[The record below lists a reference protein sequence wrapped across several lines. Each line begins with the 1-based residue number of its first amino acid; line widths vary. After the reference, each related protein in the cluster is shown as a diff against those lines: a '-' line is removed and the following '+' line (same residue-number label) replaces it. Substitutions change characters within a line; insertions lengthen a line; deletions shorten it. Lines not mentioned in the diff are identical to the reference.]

1 MKKTLLCLFAL
12 LLSAT
17 VVDAQKLV
25 GVMKTP
31 TNPLTKKEALR
42 IVQPMKAPSVP
53 NRIALDEGERLFG
66 FYNTDELDLSGYSS
80 LGLTGY
86 PGSYSAGALFH
97 SDVVSG
103 FSNAVSGQIT
113 KVRFAVAESIG
124 STTVRIFPVD
134 LNSGQIGEA
143 VAEEAVASTQKGW
156 NDVVLT
162 TPVTVEE
169 NKAYLISYD
178 YTQTSRNYPLLSDMN
193 VNPNGE
199 TGDGFM
205 IYGNLGQ
212 GTGWYGMKD
221 AGNLCIQ
228 FVVKGGN
235 YIDNDVA
242 LTKMSL
248 VKQYFKAD
256 GELEYSFGVMNMGNN
271 VPASYTLELS
281 VDGNVVETLESPIA
295 LTNTAQ
301 TVTGK
306 FTLPSG
312 LSVGEHKV
320 AVEVTKINGET
331 PTENV
336 ADDKAE
342 TSFYVYSESLP
353 RQMNLIEEY
362 TSTACQYCPLAHQL
376 FEKWTES
383 RNDLIVVANHN
394 SGMGKSDPMITTE
407 SDMLASIFLGSGSGL
422 PSASFNRYYNSDEG
436 AISIGMGYNSSY
448 HDMVIDQVLNP
459 FIEQTNSIPTFA
471 AVDLKADYN
480 ENTRQLNINVSGDA
494 VAEFK
499 TFVGEDAV
507 LTVYLLEDSIVAT
520 QINSEPYAHY
530 DNEYV
535 HNHVLRDVVSNNVF
549 GDAINWTDDT
559 HYSNDFTVTLDGSWN
574 VKNMNVV
581 AFISRP
587 VKEESD
593 VTDMWVNNANIIR
606 ALNGSTGINGI
617 VNGGED
623 VKEVARYSIDGT
635 RIYAPVK
642 GINIIKMSDGT
653 TKKVMIA
660 E

>member
-1 MKKTLLCLFAL
+1 MRKTLLCLFAL

-17 VVDAQKLV
+17 VVDAQKV
-25 GVMKTP
+25 AGVLNAP
-31 TNPLTKKEALR
+31 SNVLNKKEALR
-42 IVQPMKAPSVP
+42 SIQPMKAPSVP

-80 LGLTGY
+80 LGLVQY
-86 PGSYSAGALFH
+86 PGSYSAGALFY

-124 STTVRIFPVD
+124 STTVRIFPVN
-134 LNSGQIGEA
+134 LAEGEIGEA
-143 VAEEAVASTQKGW
+143 VAEEAVASTQQGW

-169 NKAYLISYD
+169 NTGYIISYD
-178 YTQTSRNYPLLSDMN
+178 YTQTSKNYPLLSDMN

-212 GTGWYGMKD
+212 GTGWYGMSD

-248 VKQYFKAD
+248 AKQYFKAD
-256 GELEYSFGVMNMGNN
+256 GELEYSFGVMNMGND
-271 VPASYTLELS
+271 VPTSYTLELS

-301 TVTGK
+301 SVTGK
-306 FTLPSG
+306 LALPSG

-362 TSTACQYCPLAHQL
+362 TSTACGYCPLAHQL
-376 FEKWTES
+376 FEKWTET
-383 RNDLIVVANHN
+383 RNDLIIVANHN
-394 SGMGKSDPMITTE
+394 SGMGNSDPMITTE
-407 SDMLASIFLGSGSGL
+407 SDMLASIFLGSGL
-422 PSASFNRYYNSDEG
+422 PCASFNRYYNSDEG
-436 AISIGMGYNSSY
+436 AISITMGYNSSY
-448 HDMVIDQVLNP
+448 HDMVIDQMLNP

-471 AVDLKADYN
+471 AVDLRADYN
-480 ENTRQLNINVSGDA
+480 ENTRQLNINVSGEA
-494 VAEFK
+494 VADFK

-507 LTVYLLEDSIVAT
+507 LTVYLLEDSIIAR
-520 QINSEPYAHY
+520 QISYDPYQHY
-530 DNEYV
+530 ENEYV
-535 HNHVLRDVVSNNVF
+535 HNHVLRDVVSKNVF

-574 VKNMNVV
+574 VNNMNVV

-587 VKEESD
+587 VKDDSE
-593 VTDMWVNNANIIR
+593 VTDLWVNNANITR
-606 ALNGSTGINGI
+606 VLSGETGINGI

>member
-17 VVDAQKLV
+17 VVDAQKV
-25 GVMKTP
+25 AGVLNAP
-31 TNPLTKKEALR
+31 SNVLNKKEALR
-42 IVQPMKAPSVP
+42 SIQPMKAPSVP

-80 LGLTGY
+80 LGLTDY
-86 PGSYSAGALFH
+86 PGSYSAGALFY

-124 STTVRIFPVD
+124 ATTVRIFPVD
-134 LNSGQIGEA
+134 LAEGLIGEA

-169 NKAYLISYD
+169 NTGYIISYD
-178 YTQTSRNYPLLSDMN
+178 YTQTRTNFPLLSDMN
-193 VNPNGE
+193 INPNGE

-212 GTGWYGMKD
+212 GTGWYGMSD

-256 GELEYSFGVMNMGNN
+256 GELEYSFGVMNMGND

-306 FTLPSG
+306 FALPSG

-362 TSTACQYCPLAHQL
+362 TSTVCMYCPLGHQL
-376 FEKWTES
+376 FEKWTET
-383 RNDLIVVANHN
+383 RNDLIIVANHN
-394 SGMGKSDPMITTE
+394 SGMGNSDPMITTE
-407 SDMLASIFLGSGSGL
+407 SDMLASIFLGSGL
-422 PSASFNRYYNSDEG
+422 PCASFNRYYNSDAG
-436 AISIGMGYNSSY
+436 AISITMGYDSSY

-480 ENTRQLNINVSGDA
+480 ENTRQLNINVSGEA
-494 VAEFK
+494 VADFK
-499 TFVGEDAV
+499 KFVGEDAV

-520 QINSEPYAHY
+520 QKCPDYSF
-530 DNEYV
+530 DKEYV
-535 HNHVLRDVVSNNVF
+535 HNHVLRDVVSKNVF

-574 VKNMNVV
+574 VNNMDVV

-587 VKEESD
+587 VKDGSE
-593 VTDMWVNNANIIR
+593 VTDLWVNNANIIR
-606 ALNGSTGINGI
+606 ALNVSTGINGI

>member
-17 VVDAQKLV
+17 VVDAQKV
-25 GVMKTP
+25 AGVLNAP
-31 TNPLTKKEALR
+31 SNVLNKKEALR
-42 IVQPMKAPSVP
+42 SIQPMKAPSVP

-66 FYNTDELDLSGYSS
+66 FYNTDELDLSGNSS
-80 LGLTGY
+80 IGLTQY
-86 PGSYSAGALFH
+86 PGSYYAGAVFH
-97 SDVVSG
+97 SGVVSG

-143 VAEEAVASTQKGW
+143 AAEEAVASTQKGW

-178 YTQTSRNYPLLSDMN
+178 YTQTSRNYPLLVDMN
-193 VNPNGE
+193 INPNGE
-199 TGDGFM
+199 TGEGCL

-212 GTGWYGMKD
+212 GTGWYSVTD

-256 GELEYSFGVMNMGNN
+256 GELEYSFGVMNMGND
-271 VPASYTLELS
+271 VPTSYTLELS

-301 TVTGK
+301 SVTGK
-306 FTLPSG
+306 LALPSG

-336 ADDKAE
+336 ADDKVE

-362 TSTACQYCPLAHQL
+362 TSTLCGYCPLAHQL

-394 SGMGKSDPMITTE
+394 SVMGNKDPMITTE
-407 SDMLASIFLGSGSGL
+407 TDMLAAMFGVSAL
-422 PSASFNRYYNSDEG
+422 PSAAFNRYYNSDEG
-436 AISIGMGYNSSY
+436 GIIIAMGYDSSY
-448 HDMVIDQVLNP
+448 HDMVIDQMLNP

-480 ENTRQLNINVSGDA
+480 ENTRQLNINVSGEA
-494 VAEFK
+494 VADFK

-507 LTVYLLEDSIVAT
+507 LTVYLLEDSIIASQSSYV
-520 QINSEPYAHY
+520 PYPHTES
-530 DNEYV
+530 DYV
-535 HNHVLRDVVSNNVF
+535 HNHVLRDVVSKNVL

-593 VTDMWVNNANIIR
+593 VTDMWVNNANITR
-606 ALNGSTGINGI
+606 VLSGETGINGI

>member
-17 VVDAQKLV
+17 VVDAQKV
-25 GVMKTP
+25 AGVLNAP
-31 TNPLTKKEALR
+31 SNVLNKKEALR
-42 IVQPMKAPSVP
+42 SIQPMKAPSVP

-66 FYNTDELDLSGYSS
+66 FYNTDELDLSGNSS
-80 LGLTGY
+80 IGLTQY
-86 PGSYSAGALFH
+86 PGSYYAGAVFH
-97 SDVVSG
+97 SGVVSG

-143 VAEEAVASTQKGW
+143 AAEEAVASTQKGW

-178 YTQTSRNYPLLSDMN
+178 YTQTSRNYPLLVDMN
-193 VNPNGE
+193 INPNGE
-199 TGDGFM
+199 TGEGCL

-212 GTGWYGMKD
+212 GTGWYSVTD

-248 VKQYFKAD
+248 AKQYFKAD
-256 GELEYSFGVMNMGNN
+256 GELEYSFGVMNMGND

-301 TVTGK
+301 SVTGK
-306 FTLPSG
+306 LALPSG

-336 ADDKAE
+336 ADDKVE

-362 TSTACQYCPLAHQL
+362 TSTLCGYCPLAHQL

-394 SGMGKSDPMITTE
+394 SVMGNKDPMITTE
-407 SDMLASIFLGSGSGL
+407 TDMLAAMFGVSAL
-422 PSASFNRYYNSDEG
+422 PSAAFNRYYNSDEG
-436 AISIGMGYNSSY
+436 GIIIAMGYDSSY
-448 HDMVIDQVLNP
+448 HDMVIDQMLNP

-480 ENTRQLNINVSGDA
+480 ENTRQLNINVSGEA
-494 VAEFK
+494 VADFK

-507 LTVYLLEDSIVAT
+507 LTVYLLEDSIIASQSSYV
-520 QINSEPYAHY
+520 PYPHTES
-530 DNEYV
+530 DYV
-535 HNHVLRDVVSNNVF
+535 HNHVLRDVVSKNVL

-559 HYSNDFTVTLDGSWN
+559 HYSNDFTVTLDGRWN

-593 VTDMWVNNANIIR
+593 VTDMWVNNANITR
-606 ALNGSTGINGI
+606 VLSGETGINGI

>member
-1 MKKTLLCLFAL
+1 MFMKKTLLCLFAL

-17 VVDAQKLV
+17 VVDAQKV
-25 GVMKTP
+25 AGVLNAP
-31 TNPLTKKEALR
+31 SNVLNKKEALR
-42 IVQPMKAPSVP
+42 SIQPMKAPSVP

-86 PGSYSAGALFH
+86 PGSYSAGALFY

-124 STTVRIFPVD
+124 ATTVRIFPVD

-143 VAEEAVASTQKGW
+143 AAEEAVASTQKGW

-169 NKAYLISYD
+169 NTGYIISYD

-212 GTGWYGMKD
+212 GTGWYGMPD
-221 AGNLCIQ
+221 FGNLCIQ

-248 VKQYFKAD
+248 AKQYFKAD
-256 GELEYSFGVMNMGNN
+256 GELEYSFGVMNMGDD

-306 FTLPSG
+306 FALPSG
-312 LSVGEHKV
+312 LSVGEHKIV
-320 AVEVTKINGET
+320 AKVTKINGET

-336 ADDKAE
+336 SDDNAE
-342 TSFYVYSESLP
+342 ASFYVYSESLP

-362 TSTACQYCPLAHQL
+362 TSTLCMYCPLGHQL
-376 FEKWTES
+376 FEKWAKS
-383 RNDLIVVANHN
+383 RNDLIIVANHN
-394 SGMGKSDPMITTE
+394 SGMGKTDPMITTE
-407 SDMLASIFLGSGSGL
+407 SDLLAMAFPTSGM
-422 PSASFNRYYNSDEG
+422 PSAAFNRFYNADEG
-436 AISIGMGYNSSY
+436 AVNFPVGYNSSY
-448 HDMVIDQVLNP
+448 HEMLIDQMLNP
-459 FIEQTNSIPTFA
+459 FIEETNSIPTFA

-480 ENTRQLNINVSGDA
+480 ENTRKLDINVSGES
-494 VAEFK
+494 VADFK

-507 LTVYLLEDSIVAT
+507 LTVYLLEDSLVAT
-520 QINSEPYAHY
+520 QKCPDYSI
-530 DNEYV
+530 DKEYV
-535 HNHVLRDVVSNNVF
+535 HNHVLRDVVSKNVF

-593 VTDMWVNNANIIR
+593 VTDMWVNNANITR
-606 ALNGSTGINGI
+606 VLSGETGINGI

>member
-17 VVDAQKLV
+17 VVDAQKV
-25 GVMKTP
+25 AGVLNAP
-31 TNPLTKKEALR
+31 SNVLNKKEALR
-42 IVQPMKAPSVP
+42 SIQPMKAPSVP

-80 LGLTGY
+80 LGLTSY
-86 PGSYSAGALFH
+86 PGSYSAGALFY

-143 VAEEAVASTQKGW
+143 AAEEAVASTQKGW

-169 NKAYLISYD
+169 NTAYLISYD
-178 YTQTSRNYPLLSDMN
+178 YTQTRTNYPLLSDMN

-212 GTGWYGMKD
+212 GTGWYGMSD

-248 VKQYFKAD
+248 AKQYFKAD
-256 GELEYSFGVMNMGNN
+256 GELEYSFGVMNMGND

-301 TVTGK
+301 SVTGK
-306 FTLPSG
+306 LALPSG

-362 TSTACQYCPLAHQL
+362 TSTLCKFCPLGHQL
-376 FEKWTES
+376 FEKWAKS
-383 RNDLIVVANHN
+383 RNDLIIVANHN
-394 SGMGKSDPMITTE
+394 SGMGKTDPMITTE
-407 SDMLASIFLGSGSGL
+407 SDLLAMAFPTSGM
-422 PSASFNRYYNSDEG
+422 PSAAFNRFYNADEG
-436 AISIGMGYNSSY
+436 AVNFPVGYDSSY
-448 HDMVIDQVLNP
+448 HEMLIDQTLNP

-480 ENTRQLNINVSGDA
+480 ENTRQLNINVSGEA
-494 VAEFK
+494 VAGFK

-507 LTVYLLEDSIVAT
+507 LTVYLLEDSLVAT
-520 QINSEPYAHY
+520 QICPDNSF
-530 DNEYV
+530 DKEYV

-549 GDAINWTDDT
+549 GDAMNWTDET

-574 VKNMNVV
+574 VKNMDVV

-606 ALNGSTGINGI
+606 ALNGSTGINGV

>member
-17 VVDAQKLV
+17 VVDAQKV
-25 GVMKTP
+25 AGVLNAP
-31 TNPLTKKEALR
+31 SNVLNKKEALR
-42 IVQPMKAPSVP
+42 SIQPMKAPSVP

-86 PGSYSAGALFH
+86 PGSYSAGALFY

-124 STTVRIFPVD
+124 ATTVRIFPVD

-143 VAEEAVASTQKGW
+143 AAEEAVASTQKGW

-212 GTGWYGMKD
+212 GTGWYGMSD

-256 GELEYSFGVMNMGNN
+256 GELEYSFGVMNMGNEE
-271 VPASYTLELS
+271 PTSYTLELS

-306 FTLPSG
+306 FALPSG

-362 TSTACQYCPLAHQL
+362 TSTVCMYCPLGHQL
-376 FEKWTES
+376 FEKWTET
-383 RNDLIVVANHN
+383 RNDLIIVANHN
-394 SGMGKSDPMITTE
+394 SGMGNSDPMITTE
-407 SDMLASIFLGSGSGL
+407 SDMLAMAFPTSGM
-422 PSASFNRYYNSDEG
+422 PSAAFNRFYNADEG
-436 AISIGMGYNSSY
+436 AVNFPVGYDSSY
-448 HDMVIDQVLNP
+448 HEMLIDQTLNP

-480 ENTRQLNINVSGDA
+480 ENTRQLNINVSGEA
-494 VAEFK
+494 VADFK

-507 LTVYLLEDSIVAT
+507 LTVYLLEDSLVAT
-520 QINSEPYAHY
+520 QKCPDYSF
-530 DNEYV
+530 DKEYV
-535 HNHVLRDVVSNNVF
+535 HNHVLRDVVSKNVF

-559 HYSNDFTVTLDGSWN
+559 HYSNDFTVTLDRSWN

-593 VTDMWVNNANIIR
+593 VTDMWVNNANITR
-606 ALNGSTGINGI
+606 VLSGETGINGI

>member
-1 MKKTLLCLFAL
+1 MFAL

-17 VVDAQKLV
+17 VVDAQKV
-25 GVMKTP
+25 AGVLNAP
-31 TNPLTKKEALR
+31 SNVLNKKEALR
-42 IVQPMKAPSVP
+42 SIQPMKAPSVP

-80 LGLTGY
+80 LGLTSY
-86 PGSYSAGALFH
+86 PGSYSAGALFY

-143 VAEEAVASTQKGW
+143 AAEEAVASTQKGW

-169 NKAYLISYD
+169 NTAYLISYD
-178 YTQTSRNYPLLSDMN
+178 YTQTRTNYPLLSDMN

-212 GTGWYGMKD
+212 GTGWYGMSD

-248 VKQYFKAD
+248 AKQYFKAD
-256 GELEYSFGVMNMGNN
+256 GELEYSFGVMNMGND

-301 TVTGK
+301 SVTGK
-306 FTLPSG
+306 LALPSG

-362 TSTACQYCPLAHQL
+362 TSTLCKFCPLGHQL
-376 FEKWTES
+376 FEKWAKS
-383 RNDLIVVANHN
+383 RNDLIIVANHN
-394 SGMGKSDPMITTE
+394 SGMGKTDPMITTE
-407 SDMLASIFLGSGSGL
+407 SDLLAMAFPTSGM
-422 PSASFNRYYNSDEG
+422 PSAAFNRFYNADEG
-436 AISIGMGYNSSY
+436 AVNFPVGYDSSY
-448 HDMVIDQVLNP
+448 HEMLIDQTLNP

-480 ENTRQLNINVSGDA
+480 ENTRQLNINVSGEA
-494 VAEFK
+494 VAGFK

-507 LTVYLLEDSIVAT
+507 LTVYLLEDSLVAT
-520 QINSEPYAHY
+520 QICPDNSF
-530 DNEYV
+530 DKEYV

-549 GDAINWTDDT
+549 GDAMNWTDET

-574 VKNMNVV
+574 VKNMDVV

-606 ALNGSTGINGI
+606 ALNGSTGINGV

>member
-17 VVDAQKLV
+17 VVDAQKV
-25 GVMKTP
+25 AGVLNAP
-31 TNPLTKKEALR
+31 SNVLNKKEALR
-42 IVQPMKAPSVP
+42 SIQPMKAPSVP

-86 PGSYSAGALFH
+86 PGSYSAGALFY

-124 STTVRIFPVD
+124 ATTVRIFPVD

-143 VAEEAVASTQKGW
+143 AAEEAVASTQKGW

-212 GTGWYGMKD
+212 GTGWYGMSD

-248 VKQYFKAD
+248 AKQYFKAD
-256 GELEYSFGVMNMGNN
+256 GELEYSFGVMNMGND
-271 VPASYTLELS
+271 VPTSYTLELS

-306 FTLPSG
+306 FALPSG

-362 TSTACQYCPLAHQL
+362 TSTLCMYCPLAHQL
-376 FEKWTES
+376 FEKWTET
-383 RNDLIVVANHN
+383 RNDLIIVANHN

-407 SDMLASIFLGSGSGL
+407 SDMLASIFLGSGL
-422 PSASFNRYYNSDEG
+422 PCASFNRYYNSDEG

-448 HDMVIDQVLNP
+448 HEMVIDQTLNP

-480 ENTRQLNINVSGDA
+480 ENTRQLNINVSGEA
-494 VAEFK
+494 VADFK

-520 QINSEPYAHY
+520 QECPDYSI
-530 DNEYV
+530 DKEYV
-535 HNHVLRDVVSNNVF
+535 HNHVLRDVVSKNVF

-574 VKNMNVV
+574 VKNMDVV

-653 TKKVMIA
+653 TKKVMVA

>member
-1 MKKTLLCLFAL
+1 MFMKKTLLCLFAL

-17 VVDAQKLV
+17 VVDAQKV
-25 GVMKTP
+25 AGVLNAP
-31 TNPLTKKEALR
+31 SNVLNKKEALR
-42 IVQPMKAPSVP
+42 SIQPMKAPSVP

-66 FYNTDELDLSGYSS
+66 FYNTDELDLSGNSS
-80 LGLTGY
+80 MGLTQY
-86 PGSYSAGALFH
+86 PGSYYAGAVFH
-97 SDVVSG
+97 SGVVSG

-124 STTVRIFPVD
+124 ATTVRIFPVD
-134 LNSGQIGEA
+134 LNTGQIGEA
-143 VAEEAVASTQKGW
+143 AAEEAVASTQKGW

-178 YTQTSRNYPLLSDMN
+178 YTQTSRNYPLLVDMN
-193 VNPNGE
+193 INPNGE
-199 TGDGFM
+199 TGEGCL

-212 GTGWYGMKD
+212 GTGWYSVTD

-228 FVVKGGN
+228 FVVKGGS

-248 VKQYFKAD
+248 AKQYFKAD
-256 GELEYSFGVMNMGNN
+256 GELEYSFGVMNVGND
-271 VPASYTLELS
+271 VPTSYTLELS

-306 FTLPSG
+306 FALPSG
-312 LSVGEHKV
+312 LSVGEHKIV
-320 AVEVTKINGET
+320 AKVTKINGET

-336 ADDKAE
+336 SDDNAE
-342 TSFYVYSESLP
+342 ASFYVYSESLP

-362 TSTACQYCPLAHQL
+362 TSTACGYCPLAHQL
-376 FEKWTES
+376 FEKWTET
-383 RNDLIVVANHN
+383 RNDLIIVANHN
-394 SGMGKSDPMITTE
+394 SGMGDSDPMITTE
-407 SDMLASIFLGSGSGL
+407 SDMLASIFLGPGL
-422 PSASFNRYYNSDEG
+422 PCASFNRYYNSDEG
-436 AISIGMGYNSSY
+436 AISIGMGYKSSY
-448 HDMVIDQVLNP
+448 HDMVIDQMLNP
-459 FIEQTNSIPTFA
+459 FVEQTNSIPTFA

-480 ENTRQLNINVSGDA
+480 ENTRQLNINVSGEA
-494 VAEFK
+494 VADFK

-507 LTVYLLEDSIVAT
+507 LTVYLLEDSIIAR
-520 QINSEPYAHY
+520 QISNDPYPHY
-530 DNEYV
+530 ENEYV
-535 HNHVLRDVVSNNVF
+535 HNHVLRDVVSKNVF

-593 VTDMWVNNANIIR
+593 VTDMWVNNANITR
-606 ALNGSTGINGI
+606 VLSGETGINGI

>member
-17 VVDAQKLV
+17 VVDAQKV
-25 GVMKTP
+25 AGVLNAP
-31 TNPLTKKEALR
+31 SNVLNKKEALR
-42 IVQPMKAPSVP
+42 SIQPMKAPSVP

-66 FYNTDELDLSGYSS
+66 FYNTDELDLSGNSS
-80 LGLTGY
+80 IGLTGY
-86 PGSYSAGALFH
+86 PGSYYAGAVFH
-97 SDVVSG
+97 SGVVSG

-134 LNSGQIGEA
+134 LNTGQIGEA
-143 VAEEAVASTQKGW
+143 AAEEAVASTQKGW

-178 YTQTSRNYPLLSDMN
+178 YTQTSRNYPLLVDMN
-193 VNPNGE
+193 INPNGE
-199 TGDGFM
+199 TGEGCL

-212 GTGWYGMKD
+212 GTGWYSVTD

-256 GELEYSFGVMNMGNN
+256 GELEYSFGVMNMGNE

-306 FTLPSG
+306 FALPSG

-362 TSTACQYCPLAHQL
+362 TSTLCGYCPLAHQL

-394 SGMGKSDPMITTE
+394 SVMGNKDPMITTE
-407 SDMLASIFLGSGSGL
+407 TDMLAAMFGVSAL
-422 PSASFNRYYNSDEG
+422 PSAAFNRYYNSDEG
-436 AISIGMGYNSSY
+436 GIIIAMGYDSSY
-448 HDMVIDQVLNP
+448 HDMVIDQMLNP

-480 ENTRQLNINVSGDA
+480 ENTRQLNINVSGEA
-494 VAEFK
+494 VADFK

-507 LTVYLLEDSIVAT
+507 LTVYLLEDSIIASQSSYV
-520 QINSEPYAHY
+520 PYPHTES
-530 DNEYV
+530 DYV
-535 HNHVLRDVVSNNVF
+535 HNHVLRDVVSKNVF

-559 HYSNDFTVTLDGSWN
+559 HYSNDFTVTLDESWN

-593 VTDMWVNNANIIR
+593 VTDMWVNNANITR
-606 ALNGSTGINGI
+606 VLSGETGINGI

>member
-17 VVDAQKLV
+17 VVDAQKV
-25 GVMKTP
+25 AGVLNAP
-31 TNPLTKKEALR
+31 SNVLNKKEALR
-42 IVQPMKAPSVP
+42 SIQPMKAPSVP

-86 PGSYSAGALFH
+86 PGSYSAGALFY

-124 STTVRIFPVD
+124 ATTVRIFPVD

-143 VAEEAVASTQKGW
+143 AAE
-156 NDVVLT
+156 
-162 TPVTVEE
+162 
-169 NKAYLISYD
+169 ISYD

-212 GTGWYGMKD
+212 GTGWYGMSD

-256 GELEYSFGVMNMGNN
+256 GELEYSFGVMNMGNEE
-271 VPASYTLELS
+271 PTSYTLELS

-306 FTLPSG
+306 FALPSG

-362 TSTACQYCPLAHQL
+362 TSTVCMYCPLGHQL
-376 FEKWTES
+376 FEKWTET
-383 RNDLIVVANHN
+383 RNDLIIVANHN
-394 SGMGKSDPMITTE
+394 SGMGNSDPMITTE
-407 SDMLASIFLGSGSGL
+407 SDMLAMAFPTSGM
-422 PSASFNRYYNSDEG
+422 PSAAFNRFYNADEG
-436 AISIGMGYNSSY
+436 AVNFPVGYDSSY
-448 HDMVIDQVLNP
+448 HEMLIDQTLNP

-480 ENTRQLNINVSGDA
+480 ENTRQLNINVSGEA
-494 VAEFK
+494 VADFK

-507 LTVYLLEDSIVAT
+507 LTVYLLEDSLVAT
-520 QINSEPYAHY
+520 QKCPDYSF
-530 DNEYV
+530 DKEYV
-535 HNHVLRDVVSNNVF
+535 HNHVLRDVVSKNVF

-559 HYSNDFTVTLDGSWN
+559 HYSNDFTVTLDRSWN

-593 VTDMWVNNANIIR
+593 VTDMWVNNANITR
-606 ALNGSTGINGI
+606 VLSGETGINGI

>member
-17 VVDAQKLV
+17 VVDAQKV
-25 GVMKTP
+25 AGVLNAP
-31 TNPLTKKEALR
+31 SNVLNKKEALR
-42 IVQPMKAPSVP
+42 SIQPMKAPSVP

-86 PGSYSAGALFH
+86 PGSYSAGALFY

-124 STTVRIFPVD
+124 ATTVRIFPVD

-143 VAEEAVASTQKGW
+143 AAEEAVASTQKGW

-169 NKAYLISYD
+169 NTGYIISYD

-212 GTGWYGMKD
+212 GTGWYGMPD
-221 AGNLCIQ
+221 FGNLCIQ

-248 VKQYFKAD
+248 AKQYFKAD
-256 GELEYSFGVMNMGNN
+256 GELEYSFGVMNMGDD

-306 FTLPSG
+306 FALPSG
-312 LSVGEHKV
+312 LSVGEHKIV
-320 AVEVTKINGET
+320 AKVTKINGET

-336 ADDKAE
+336 SDDNAE
-342 TSFYVYSESLP
+342 ASFYVYSESLP

-362 TSTACQYCPLAHQL
+362 TSTLCMYCPLGHQL
-376 FEKWTES
+376 FEKWAKS
-383 RNDLIVVANHN
+383 RNDLIIVANHN
-394 SGMGKSDPMITTE
+394 SGMGKTDPMITTE
-407 SDMLASIFLGSGSGL
+407 SDLLAMAFPTSGM
-422 PSASFNRYYNSDEG
+422 PSAAFNRFYNADEG
-436 AISIGMGYNSSY
+436 AVNFPVGYNSSY
-448 HDMVIDQVLNP
+448 HEMLIDQMLNP
-459 FIEQTNSIPTFA
+459 FIEETNSIPTFA

-480 ENTRQLNINVSGDA
+480 ENTRKLDINVSGES
-494 VAEFK
+494 VADFK

-507 LTVYLLEDSIVAT
+507 LTVYLLEDSLVAT
-520 QINSEPYAHY
+520 QKCPDYSI
-530 DNEYV
+530 DKEYV
-535 HNHVLRDVVSNNVF
+535 HNHVLRDVVSKNVF

-593 VTDMWVNNANIIR
+593 VTDMWVNNANITR
-606 ALNGSTGINGI
+606 VLSGETGINGI

>member
-17 VVDAQKLV
+17 VVDAQKV
-25 GVMKTP
+25 AGVLNAP
-31 TNPLTKKEALR
+31 SNVLNKKEALR
-42 IVQPMKAPSVP
+42 SIQPMKAPSVP

-80 LGLTGY
+80 LGLVKY
-86 PGSYSAGALFH
+86 PGSYSAGALFY

-124 STTVRIFPVD
+124 ATTVRIFPVD
-134 LNSGQIGEA
+134 LAEGLIGEA
-143 VAEEAVASTQKGW
+143 VAEEAVASTQQGW

-169 NKAYLISYD
+169 NTGYIISYD
-178 YTQTSRNYPLLSDMN
+178 YTQTRTNFPLLSDMN

-205 IYGNLGQ
+205 LYGNLGQ
-212 GTGWYGMKD
+212 GTGWYGMSD

-256 GELEYSFGVMNMGNN
+256 GELEYSFGVMNMGNE

-281 VDGNVVETLESPIA
+281 VDGNVVETLESPIV

-301 TVTGK
+301 SVTGK
-306 FTLPSG
+306 FALPSG

-336 ADDKAE
+336 ADDKVE

-353 RQMNLIEEY
+353 RQKNLIEEY
-362 TSTACQYCPLAHQL
+362 TSTACGYCPLGHKIL
-376 FEKWTES
+376 ETLCEK

-407 SDMLASIFLGSGSGL
+407 SDMLASIFLGSGL
-422 PSASFNRYYNSDEG
+422 PCASFNRYYNSDEG

-448 HDMVIDQVLNP
+448 HEMVIDQMLNP

-480 ENTRQLNINVSGDA
+480 ENTRQLNINVSGEA

-507 LTVYLLEDSIVAT
+507 LTVYLLEDSIIAR
-520 QINSEPYAHY
+520 QISYDPYQHY
-530 DNEYV
+530 ENEYV
-535 HNHVLRDVVSNNVF
+535 HNHVLRDVVSKNVF

-574 VKNMNVV
+574 VKNMDVV

>member
-17 VVDAQKLV
+17 VVDAQKV
-25 GVMKTP
+25 AGVLNAP
-31 TNPLTKKEALR
+31 SNVLNKKEALR
-42 IVQPMKAPSVP
+42 SIQPMKAPSVP

-86 PGSYSAGALFH
+86 PGSYSAGALFY

-143 VAEEAVASTQKGW
+143 AAEEAVASTQKGW

-212 GTGWYGMKD
+212 GTGWYGMSD

-248 VKQYFKAD
+248 AKQYFKAD
-256 GELEYSFGVMNMGNN
+256 GELEYSFGVMNMGND
-271 VPASYTLELS
+271 VPTSYTLELS

-306 FTLPSG
+306 FALPSG

-362 TSTACQYCPLAHQL
+362 TSTLCKFCPLGHQL
-376 FEKWTES
+376 FEKWAKS
-383 RNDLIVVANHN
+383 RNDLIIVANHN
-394 SGMGKSDPMITTE
+394 SGMGKTDPMITTE
-407 SDMLASIFLGSGSGL
+407 SDLLAMAFPTSGM
-422 PSASFNRYYNSDEG
+422 PSAAFNRFYNADEG
-436 AISIGMGYNSSY
+436 AVNFPVGYDSSY
-448 HDMVIDQVLNP
+448 HEMLIDQTLNP

-480 ENTRQLNINVSGDA
+480 ENTRQLNINVSGEA
-494 VAEFK
+494 VAGFK

-507 LTVYLLEDSIVAT
+507 LTVYLLEDSLVAT
-520 QINSEPYAHY
+520 QICPDNSF
-530 DNEYV
+530 DKEYV

-549 GDAINWTDDT
+549 GDAMNWTDET

-574 VKNMNVV
+574 VKNMDVV

-606 ALNGSTGINGI
+606 ALNGSTGINGV

>member
-17 VVDAQKLV
+17 VVDAQKV
-25 GVMKTP
+25 AGVLNAP
-31 TNPLTKKEALR
+31 SNVLNKKEALR
-42 IVQPMKAPSVP
+42 SIQPMKAPSVP

-80 LGLTGY
+80 IGLTQY
-86 PGSYSAGALFH
+86 PGSYYAGAVFH
-97 SDVVSG
+97 SGVVSG

-134 LNSGQIGEA
+134 LNTGQIGEA
-143 VAEEAVASTQKGW
+143 AAEEAVASTQKGW

-178 YTQTSRNYPLLSDMN
+178 YTQTSRNYPLLVDMN
-193 VNPNGE
+193 INPNGE
-199 TGDGFM
+199 TGEGCL

-212 GTGWYGMKD
+212 GTGWYSVTD

-248 VKQYFKAD
+248 AKQYFKAD
-256 GELEYSFGVMNMGNN
+256 GELEYSFGVMNMGDD

-306 FTLPSG
+306 FALPSG
-312 LSVGEHKV
+312 LSVGEHKIV
-320 AVEVTKINGET
+320 AKVTKINGET

-336 ADDKAE
+336 SDDNAE
-342 TSFYVYSESLP
+342 ASFYVYSESLP

-362 TSTACQYCPLAHQL
+362 TSTLCMYCPLGHQL
-376 FEKWTES
+376 FEKWAKS
-383 RNDLIVVANHN
+383 RNDLIIVANHN
-394 SGMGKSDPMITTE
+394 SGMGKTDPMITTE
-407 SDMLASIFLGSGSGL
+407 SDLLAMAFPTSGM
-422 PSASFNRYYNSDEG
+422 PSAAFNRFYNADEG
-436 AISIGMGYNSSY
+436 AVNFPVGYNSSY
-448 HDMVIDQVLNP
+448 HEMLIDQTLNP

-480 ENTRQLNINVSGDA
+480 ENTRQLNINVSGEA
-494 VAEFK
+494 VADFK

-520 QINSEPYAHY
+520 QKCPDYSI
-530 DNEYV
+530 DKEYV
-535 HNHVLRDVVSNNVF
+535 HNHVLRDVVSKNVF

-593 VTDMWVNNANIIR
+593 VTDMWVNNANITR
-606 ALNGSTGINGI
+606 VLSGETGINGI

>member
-17 VVDAQKLV
+17 VVDAQKV
-25 GVMKTP
+25 AGVLNAP
-31 TNPLTKKEALR
+31 SNVLNKKEALR
-42 IVQPMKAPSVP
+42 SIQPMKAPSVP

-66 FYNTDELDLSGYSS
+66 FYNTDELDLSGNSS
-80 LGLTGY
+80 IGLTQY
-86 PGSYSAGALFH
+86 PGSYYAGAVFH
-97 SDVVSG
+97 SGVVSG

-134 LNSGQIGEA
+134 LNTGQIGEA
-143 VAEEAVASTQKGW
+143 AAEEAVASTQKGW

-178 YTQTSRNYPLLSDMN
+178 YTQTSRNYPLLVDMN
-193 VNPNGE
+193 INPNGE
-199 TGDGFM
+199 TGEGCL

-212 GTGWYGMKD
+212 GTGWYSVTD

-228 FVVKGGN
+228 FVVKGGS

-242 LTKMSL
+242 LTKLS
-248 VKQYFKAD
+248 VSKQYLKAD
-256 GELEYSFGVMNMGNN
+256 GELEYSIGVMNMGNEE
-271 VPASYTLELS
+271 PTSYTLELS

-306 FTLPSG
+306 FALPSG
-312 LSVGEHKV
+312 LSVGEHKIV
-320 AVEVTKINGET
+320 AKVTKINGET

-336 ADDKAE
+336 SDDNAE
-342 TSFYVYSESLP
+342 ASFYVYSESLP

-362 TSTACQYCPLAHQL
+362 TSTLCRFCPLGHQL
-376 FEKWTES
+376 FEKWAKS
-383 RNDLIVVANHN
+383 RNDLIIVANHN
-394 SGMGKSDPMITTE
+394 SGMGKADPMITTE
-407 SDMLASIFLGSGSGL
+407 SDLLAMAFPTSGM
-422 PSASFNRYYNSDEG
+422 PSAAFNRFYNADEG
-436 AISIGMGYNSSY
+436 AVNFPVGYDSSY
-448 HDMVIDQVLNP
+448 HEMVIDQTLNP

-480 ENTRQLNINVSGDA
+480 ENTRQLNINVSGEA
-494 VAEFK
+494 VAGFK

-507 LTVYLLEDSIVAT
+507 LTVYLLEDSLVAT
-520 QINSEPYAHY
+520 QICPDNSF
-530 DNEYV
+530 DKEYV

-549 GDAINWTDDT
+549 GDAMNWTDDT

-574 VKNMNVV
+574 VKNMDVV

>member
-17 VVDAQKLV
+17 VVDAQKV
-25 GVMKTP
+25 AGVLNAP
-31 TNPLTKKEALR
+31 SNVLNKKEALR
-42 IVQPMKAPSVP
+42 SIQPMKAPSVP

-66 FYNTDELDLSGYSS
+66 FYNTDELDLSGNSS
-80 LGLTGY
+80 MGLTQY
-86 PGSYSAGALFH
+86 PGSYYAGAVFH
-97 SDVVSG
+97 SGVVSG

-134 LNSGQIGEA
+134 LNTGQIGEA
-143 VAEEAVASTQKGW
+143 AAEEAVASTQKGW

-178 YTQTSRNYPLLSDMN
+178 YTQTSRNYPLLVDMN
-193 VNPNGE
+193 INPNGE
-199 TGDGFM
+199 TGEGCL

-212 GTGWYGMKD
+212 GTGWYSVTD

-228 FVVKGGN
+228 FVVKGGS

-248 VKQYFKAD
+248 AKQYFKAD
-256 GELEYSFGVMNMGNN
+256 GELEYSFGVMNMGND
-271 VPASYTLELS
+271 VPTSYTLELS

-306 FTLPSG
+306 FALPSG
-312 LSVGEHKV
+312 LSVGEHKIV
-320 AVEVTKINGET
+320 AKVTKINGET

-336 ADDKAE
+336 SDDNAE
-342 TSFYVYSESLP
+342 ASFYVYSESLP

-362 TSTACQYCPLAHQL
+362 TSTVCMYCPLAHQL
-376 FEKWTES
+376 FEKWTET
-383 RNDLIVVANHN
+383 RNDLIIVANHN
-394 SGMGKSDPMITTE
+394 SGMGNSDPMITTE
-407 SDMLASIFLGSGSGL
+407 SDMLASIFLGSGL
-422 PSASFNRYYNSDEG
+422 PCASFNRYYNSDEG
-436 AISIGMGYNSSY
+436 AISIGMGYKSSY
-448 HDMVIDQVLNP
+448 HDMVIDQTLNP

-480 ENTRQLNINVSGDA
+480 ENTRQLNINVSGEA
-494 VAEFK
+494 VADFK

-520 QINSEPYAHY
+520 QKCPDYSI
-530 DNEYV
+530 DKEYV
-535 HNHVLRDVVSNNVF
+535 HNHVLRDVVSKNVF

-559 HYSNDFTVTLDGSWN
+559 HYSNDFTVTLDRSWN

-593 VTDMWVNNANIIR
+593 VTDMWVNNANITR
-606 ALNGSTGINGI
+606 VLSGETGINGV

>member
-17 VVDAQKLV
+17 VVDAQKV
-25 GVMKTP
+25 AGVLNAP
-31 TNPLTKKEALR
+31 SNVLNKKEALR
-42 IVQPMKAPSVP
+42 SIQPMKAPSVP

-66 FYNTDELDLSGYSS
+66 FYNTDELDLSGNSS
-80 LGLTGY
+80 VGLTKY
-86 PGSYSAGALFH
+86 PGSYYAGAVFH
-97 SDVVSG
+97 SGVVSG

-134 LNSGQIGEA
+134 LNTGQIGEA
-143 VAEEAVASTQKGW
+143 AAEEAVASTQKGW

-178 YTQTSRNYPLLSDMN
+178 YTQTSRNYPLLVDMN
-193 VNPNGE
+193 INPNGE
-199 TGDGFM
+199 TGEGCL

-212 GTGWYGMKD
+212 GTGWYSVTD

-248 VKQYFKAD
+248 AKQYFKAD
-256 GELEYSFGVMNMGNN
+256 GELEYSFGVMNMGND
-271 VPASYTLELS
+271 VPTSYTLELS

-301 TVTGK
+301 SVTGK
-306 FTLPSG
+306 LALPSG

-362 TSTACQYCPLAHQL
+362 TSTLCGYCPLAHQL

-394 SGMGKSDPMITTE
+394 SGMGKFDPMITTE
-407 SDMLASIFLGSGSGL
+407 SDMLASIFLGSGL
-422 PSASFNRYYNSDEG
+422 PCASFNRYYNSDEG
-436 AISIGMGYNSSY
+436 AISIGMGYDSSY
-448 HDMVIDQVLNP
+448 HDMLIDQMLNP

-480 ENTRQLNINVSGDA
+480 ENTRQLNINVSGEA
-494 VAEFK
+494 VADFK

-507 LTVYLLEDSIVAT
+507 LTVYLLEDSIIASQRYSHT
-520 QINSEPYAHY
+520 EK
-530 DNEYV
+530 DYV
-535 HNHVLRDVVSNNVF
+535 HNHVLRDVVSKNVF

-559 HYSNDFTVTLDGSWN
+559 HYSNDFTVTLDRSWN

-606 ALNGSTGINGI
+606 ALNVSTGINGV

>member
-17 VVDAQKLV
+17 VVDAQKV
-25 GVMKTP
+25 AGVLNAP
-31 TNPLTKKEALR
+31 SNVLNKKEALR
-42 IVQPMKAPSVP
+42 SIQPMKAPSVP

-66 FYNTDELDLSGYSS
+66 FYNTDELDLSGNSS
-80 LGLTGY
+80 IGLTQY
-86 PGSYSAGALFH
+86 PGSYYAGAVFH
-97 SDVVSG
+97 SGVVSG

-143 VAEEAVASTQKGW
+143 AAEEAVASTQKGW

-178 YTQTSRNYPLLSDMN
+178 YTQTSRNYPLLVDMN
-193 VNPNGE
+193 INPNGE
-199 TGDGFM
+199 TGEGCL

-212 GTGWYGMKD
+212 GTGWYSVTD

-256 GELEYSFGVMNMGNN
+256 GELEYSFGVMNMGND
-271 VPASYTLELS
+271 VPTSYTLELS

-301 TVTGK
+301 SVTGK
-306 FTLPSG
+306 LALPSG

-336 ADDKAE
+336 ADDKVE

-362 TSTACQYCPLAHQL
+362 TSTLCGYCPLAHQL

-394 SGMGKSDPMITTE
+394 SVMGNKDPMITTE
-407 SDMLASIFLGSGSGL
+407 TDMLAAMFGVSAL
-422 PSASFNRYYNSDEG
+422 PSAAFNRYYNSDEG
-436 AISIGMGYNSSY
+436 GIIIAMGYDSSY
-448 HDMVIDQVLNP
+448 HDMVIDQMLNP

-480 ENTRQLNINVSGDA
+480 ENTRQLNINVSGEA
-494 VAEFK
+494 VADFK

-507 LTVYLLEDSIVAT
+507 LTVYLLEDSIIASQSSYV
-520 QINSEPYAHY
+520 PYPHTES
-530 DNEYV
+530 DYV
-535 HNHVLRDVVSNNVF
+535 HNHVLRDVVSKNVL

-559 HYSNDFTVTLDGSWN
+559 HYSNDFTVTLDGRWN

-593 VTDMWVNNANIIR
+593 VTDMWVNNANITR
-606 ALNGSTGINGI
+606 VLSGETGINGI

>member
-17 VVDAQKLV
+17 VVDAQKV
-25 GVMKTP
+25 AGVLNAP
-31 TNPLTKKEALR
+31 SNVLNKKEALR
-42 IVQPMKAPSVP
+42 SIQPMKAPSVP

-66 FYNTDELDLSGYSS
+66 FYNTDKLDLSGYSS
-80 LGLTGY
+80 LGLTGS
-86 PGSYSAGALFH
+86 PGSYSAGALFY

-134 LNSGQIGEA
+134 LNTGQIGEA
-143 VAEEAVASTQKGW
+143 AAEEAVASTQKGW

-205 IYGNLGQ
+205 IYGKLGQ
-212 GTGWYGMKD
+212 GTGWYGMSD

-256 GELEYSFGVMNMGNN
+256 GELEYSFGVMNMGND
-271 VPASYTLELS
+271 VPTSYTLELS
-281 VDGNVVETLESPIA
+281 VDGNVVETLESPIV

-306 FTLPSG
+306 FALPSG

-362 TSTACQYCPLAHQL
+362 TSTECMYCPLAHQL
-376 FEKWTES
+376 FEKWTET
-383 RNDLIVVANHN
+383 RNDLIIVANHN
-394 SGMGKSDPMITTE
+394 SGMGKFDPMITTE
-407 SDMLASIFLGSGSGL
+407 SDMLASIFLGSGL
-422 PSASFNRYYNSDEG
+422 PCASFNRYYNSDEG

-448 HDMVIDQVLNP
+448 HEMVIDQTLNP

-480 ENTRQLNINVSGDA
+480 ENTRQLNINVSGEA
-494 VAEFK
+494 VADFK

-520 QINSEPYAHY
+520 QKCPDKSS
-530 DNEYV
+530 DKEYV
-535 HNHVLRDVVSNNVF
+535 HNHVLRDVVSKNVF

-559 HYSNDFTVTLDGSWN
+559 HYSNDFTVTLDRSWN

-606 ALNGSTGINGI
+606 ALNVSIGINGV

>member
-17 VVDAQKLV
+17 VVDAQKV
-25 GVMKTP
+25 AGVLNAP
-31 TNPLTKKEALR
+31 SNVLNKKEALR
-42 IVQPMKAPSVP
+42 SIQPMKAPSVP

-66 FYNTDELDLSGYSS
+66 FYNTDELDLSGNSS
-80 LGLTGY
+80 IGLTQY
-86 PGSYSAGALFH
+86 PGSYYAGAVFH
-97 SDVVSG
+97 SGVVSG

-143 VAEEAVASTQKGW
+143 AAEEAVASTQKGW

-178 YTQTSRNYPLLSDMN
+178 YTQTSRNYPLLVDMN
-193 VNPNGE
+193 INPNGE
-199 TGDGFM
+199 TGEGCL

-212 GTGWYGMKD
+212 GTGWYSVTD

-256 GELEYSFGVMNMGNN
+256 GELEYSFGVMNMGND
-271 VPASYTLELS
+271 VPTSYTLELS

-301 TVTGK
+301 SVTGK
-306 FTLPSG
+306 LALPSG

-336 ADDKAE
+336 ADDKVE

-362 TSTACQYCPLAHQL
+362 TSTLCGYCPLAHQL

-394 SGMGKSDPMITTE
+394 SVMGNKDPMITTE
-407 SDMLASIFLGSGSGL
+407 TDMLAAMFGVSAL
-422 PSASFNRYYNSDEG
+422 PSAAFNRYYNSDEG
-436 AISIGMGYNSSY
+436 GIIIAMGYDSSY
-448 HDMVIDQVLNP
+448 HDMVIDQMLNP

-480 ENTRQLNINVSGDA
+480 ENTRQLNINVSGEA
-494 VAEFK
+494 VADFK

-507 LTVYLLEDSIVAT
+507 LTVYLLEDSIIASQSSYV
-520 QINSEPYAHY
+520 PYPHTES
-530 DNEYV
+530 DYV
-535 HNHVLRDVVSNNVF
+535 HNHVLRDVVSKNVL

-559 HYSNDFTVTLDGSWN
+559 HYSNDFTVTLDGRWN

-606 ALNGSTGINGI
+606 ALNVSTGINGV